1 MRLSEFNNTPNI
13 LDKPTPTVAN
23 IVKLHNVDYKYVMH
37 QLQKGIQVELE
48 HTSHIPTAKEI
59 ALDHLLERPD
69 YYERLEKV
77 ESTRKAIQPRNL
89 ETESR
94 TLPVHER
101 FTRLQIAIMEGG
113 HSLND

>member
-1 MRLSEFNNTPNI
+1 MRLSEFDGTPNI

-77 ESTRKAIQPRNL
+77 ESTRTAIQQCS
-89 ETESR
+89 TEPARPS
-94 TLPVHER
+94 LPVHER

-113 HSLND
+113 HSLTD